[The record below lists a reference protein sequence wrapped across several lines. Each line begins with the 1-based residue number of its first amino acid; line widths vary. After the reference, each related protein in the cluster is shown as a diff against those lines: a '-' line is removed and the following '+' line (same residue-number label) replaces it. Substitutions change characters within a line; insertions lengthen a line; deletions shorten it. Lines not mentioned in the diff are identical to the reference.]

1 MSLREPIKLY
11 AYRGHV
17 VTSKPASEPM
27 AAATLRDHLR
37 ETVSGLPDT
46 EANSLIADA
55 RQMIE
60 DQLGIAF
67 ITQTWRLVLD
77 TWPLGNGP
85 WWEGRR
91 QGALVDMQG
100 VPRAIE
106 LPRWPLQSLSAVRVY
121 DEYGTPTTVTIA
133 DTFDIDTYQ
142 TPGRMALKFG
152 ATWPIALRDFN
163 GIEIDYIVGYGNT
176 GASVPT
182 SLIRALK
189 LVASYLY
196 SHRGDDCSVD
206 DALASAGSVL
216 SQFMV
221 KRI

>member
-17 VTSKPASEPM
+17 VVTKPASEPM
-27 AAATLRDHLR
+27 MASTLRDHLR
-37 ETVSGLPDT
+37 ETTSGLPDA
-46 EANSLIADA
+46 EANDLIADA

-67 ITQTWRLVLD
+67 LTQTWRLSLD

-121 DEYGTPTTVTIA
+121 DEYGTPTTVNTA
-133 DTFDIDTYQ
+133 STFDIDTYQ

-163 GIEIDYIVGYGNT
+163 GIEIDYVVGYGTT

-196 SHRGDDCSVD
+196 SHRGDDCSVG

-216 SQFMV
+216 SQFTV